1 MYQVDFNRPI
11 RVHFIGI
18 GGISMSGLA
27 EILMHNQFS
36 ITGSDMNPSDIIEH
50 LRTLGA
56 AIQIGHHG
64 DHIDLGVDL
73 VVYTAAI
80 KVENPEYQKA
90 LSLGIPMIDRA
101 ELLGQIMDN
110 YPCSIGIAGTH
121 GKTTTTSMVSKIMM
135 DAQLDP
141 TISVGGMLDTIGGNI
156 RVGKSQYFITEAC
169 EYANSFL
176 KFRPYLGIILNIEED
191 HLDFFSGIEEIR
203 ASFRLYLENIPTN
216 GCAVINTEIPD
227 YAGLV
232 SGLTCKIITYGKAM
246 GADWSALDITFDD
259 AGHASFTLQ
268 YHNEPVMD
276 VYIAA
281 TGIHNVYN
289 ALASFAAAHAL
300 GLPLEGAKSALESF
314 SPPKRRFEYKGS
326 LLGVTV
332 IDDYAHHPTEIET
345 TLQAAKNLRHNKLWV
360 VFQPHTY
367 SRTKSFLQEFAQALS
382 LADGVIV
389 TDIYAAR
396 EKDPGDI
403 HARHLVDALS
413 KIHPNSHYISSFDD
427 IEIFLLENCIPE
439 DVLITM
445 GAGNVHLIA
454 EDLLRG

>member
-27 EILMHNQFS
+27 EILMHNKFNIS
-36 ITGSDMNPSDIIEH
+36 GSDMNPSDIIEH

-56 AIQIGHHG
+56 AVQIGHHG
-64 DHIDLGVDL
+64 DHIDSSVDL

-90 LSLGIPMIDRA
+90 LGLDIPMIDRA

-141 TISVGGMLDTIGGNI
+141 TVSVGGMLDTIGGNI
-156 RVGKSQYFITEAC
+156 RVGKSEYFITEAC

-176 KFRPYLGIILNIEED
+176 KFRPYLGIILNVEED
-191 HLDFFSGIEEIR
+191 HLDFFSGIDEIR
-203 ASFRLYLENIPTN
+203 ASFRHYLENIPAN
-216 GCAVINTEIPD
+216 GYAVINTEIPD
-227 YAGLV
+227 YAYLV
-232 SGLTCKIITYGKAM
+232 SGLPCKIITYGKAM
-246 GADWSALDITFDD
+246 GADWSAVDITFDD

-345 TLQAAKNLRHNKLWV
+345 TLQAAQNLRHNKLWV

-403 HARHLVDALS
+403 HARDLVNALS

-445 GAGNVHLIA
+445 GAGNVYLIA